1 MEAPRSR
8 EQQARDYLKTHRIM
22 ELLDHLTSVLL
33 FVRPGNPREY
43 LISVLECMK
52 IAKETN
58 VPFPYFMDNSNITAM
73 FEMLDNSG
81 KGTISFL
88 QYKEALKTLGLCD
101 ADEVLSDDGHIIN
114 LPKFKKEVNKRT
126 QEIWSSF

>member
-33 FVRPGNPREY
+33 FVRP
-43 LISVLECMK
+43 
-52 IAKETN
+52 
-58 VPFPYFMDNSNITAM
+58 
-73 FEMLDNSG
+73 
-81 KGTISFL
+81 
-88 QYKEALKTLGLCD
+88 ALKTLGLCD